1 MPKFLIADD
10 HPLFREALKG
20 ALSPLYE
27 AVEFTESDGLEST
40 IESIERSG
48 HLDIILLDLSMP
60 GCENFY
66 GVIRVCGDYPHIPV
80 IVISASDHPK
90 IISQALAYGAKGYV
104 SKSAAIS
111 SIAEA
116 IDTVLNGG
124 TWVPEELKNQIDNI
138 SDEQQEIAAMVSE
151 LTPKQFLVLNYLQE
165 GKLNKQIAY
174 DMSVTEATVK
184 AHTSAIFKKLKVNTR
199 TQAVLLVEKLQT
211 NI

>member
-20 ALSPLYE
+20 ALSPLYKDV
-27 AVEFTESDGLEST
+27 AFVESDALETTLDSLET
-40 IESIERSG
+40 CGDI
-48 HLDIILLDLSMP
+48 DIILLDLSMP

-66 GVIRVCGDYPHIPV
+66 GIIRVCGDFPDVP
-80 IVISASDHPK
+80 ASDHPK
-90 IISQALAYGAKGYV
+90 VVSQAIGYGAKGFV

-116 IDTVLNGG
+116 IDNVLNGG
-124 TWVPEELKNQIDNI
+124 TWLPEEMKSQIDSI
-138 SDEQQEIAAMVSE
+138 SAEQQEIALMVAE
-151 LTPKQFLVLNYLQE
+151 LTPKQFQVLNYLQE
-165 GKLNKQIAY
+165 GMLNKQIAY
-174 DMSVTEATVK
+174 DMDVTEATVK

-199 TQAVLLVEKLQT
+199 TQAVLLVEKLQS

>member
-20 ALSPLYE
+20 ALSPLYNE
-27 AVEFTESDGLEST
+27 VAFVESDALET
-40 IESIERSG
+40 TLDSIETCADI
-48 HLDIILLDLSMP
+48 DIILLDLSMP

-66 GVIRVCGDYPHIPV
+66 GIIRVCGDFPEIPV

-90 IISQALAYGAKGYV
+90 VISQAIGYGAKGFV

-124 TWVPEELKNQIDNI
+124 TWVPDELKSQIDSI
-138 SDEQQEIAAMVSE
+138 SSEQQEIALKVAE
-151 LTPKQFLVLNYLQE
+151 LTPKQFQVLNYLQE
-165 GKLNKQIAY
+165 GLLNKQIAY
-174 DMSVTEATVK
+174 DMDVTEATVK

-199 TQAVLLVEKLQT
+199 TQAVLLVEKLQS